1 MKQIVLVIFI
11 SVAFFSCK
19 TQVEQK
25 VSIEKSKVDSSA
37 TSDNYSKVTT
47 TFKGDTIYI
56 YDEKFSW
63 EPFINERVDLEKIRK
78 TYQESKRELNYNDN
92 SEFNDTLITYD
103 FNNNEVI
110 IYANQ
115 DNKNIRQAKIV
126 SNGILKFNQQIEIG
140 LQFQD
145 ILKKFKVSGEGKKI
159 ASIVICPDEDEL
171 QEIVLQIDD
180 ANKISSISFFGY
192 YD

>member
-1 MKQIVLVIFI
+1 MKQIVLVLFI
-11 SVAFFSCK
+11 SIAFFNCK
-19 TQVEQK
+19 SKVEQK
-25 VSIEKSKVDSSA
+25 VSIEESKVDSSIA
-37 TSDNYSKVTT
+37 SDNPSKVTT

-56 YDEKFSW
+56 FDEKFSW
-63 EPFINERVDLEKIRK
+63 EPFNNEKSDLEKIRK
-78 TYQESKRELNYNDN
+78 TYQESKRELNYNNN

-103 FNNNEVI
+103 FNDNEVI

-126 SNGILKFNQQIEIG
+126 SNGILEFNQQIKIG
-140 LQFQD
+140 LHLQD
-145 ILKKFKVSGEGKKI
+145 ILKNFKVSGEEKKI

-180 ANKISSISFFGY
+180 ANKISAISFFGY